1 MKKIFLFF
9 SFFISFLAY
18 SQSQNPYFKID
29 SKISKIPKD
38 SCQTTSSI
46 ANYINLNFKSE
57 NDKIRAVFFW
67 TTSNI
72 SYDVAGMN
80 IQNGAIPSEE
90 KIKNALQNKK
100 GVCIDYA
107 EVFNDIANKLGFESV
122 IIQGYV
128 KQFGV
133 ISPVSHAWCAAKID
147 NKWCL
152 FDPTWGSGYLNNG
165 KYIRKQN
172 DFYFKTKPSTL
183 ILSHMPFDYLW
194 QFSKLIKTNQE
205 FATNKIATTNATL
218 IFDFETEITKYLELT
233 SNEQIASSLERIEK
247 NGITNNLI
255 AERIANKKKELL
267 VNRQNN
273 FAENLNKIVEIFNVA
288 IKEFNDYI
296 AFRNQQFKPAVS
308 DETILENI
316 NSPLLKLKNCES
328 LLYSIGTVSAENSK
342 ILSDF
347 RKSLFESLEQAQEQ
361 KKFVDLYMTKSKIG
375 RKAMFVTTIFSR
387 NR

>member
-1 MKKIFLFF
+1 MKKTFLIFT
-9 SFFISFLAY
+9 FFISFLGFA
-18 SQSQNPYFKID
+18 QNQNPYFKID
-29 SKISKIPKD
+29 SKIAKIPKD

-46 ANYINLNFKSE
+46 ANFINSNFKSE
-57 NDKIRAVFFW
+57 NDKIRAIFFW

-72 SYDVAGMN
+72 SYDVASIN
-80 IQNGAIPSEE
+80 VQNGAIPSEE

-107 EVFNDIANKLGFESV
+107 EVFNDITTKLGIKSV

-133 ISPVSHAWCAAKID
+133 ISPVSHAWCGSKID
-147 NKWCL
+147 NKWCF
-152 FDPTWGSGYLNNG
+152 FDPTWGSGYVNNG
-165 KYIRKQN
+165 KYTRKQN
-172 DFYFKTKPSTL
+172 DLYFKTKPTTL

-194 QFSKLIKTNQE
+194 QFSKIIKTNQE
-205 FATNKIATTNATL
+205 FACNKIATTNSR
-218 IFDFETEITKYLELT
+218 IVFDFETEIEKYLNST
-233 SNEQIASSLERIEK
+233 PNEQIASSVERIEK

-255 AERIANKKKELL
+255 AERIANKKTELQ

-288 IKEFNDYI
+288 IKEYNDFI
-296 AFRNQQFKPAVS
+296 EFRNRQFKPIPP
-308 DETILENI
+308 DESILESI
-316 NSPLLKLKNCES
+316 NLPLSKLKNCEN
-328 LLYSIGTVSAENSK
+328 LLFNIGVVSSENTK
-342 ILSDF
+342 TMVDF
-347 RKSLFESLEQAQEQ
+347 RKLLFESLEQVQEQ
-361 KKFVDLYMTKSKIG
+361 KKFVDLYLTKTKIG

>member
-1 MKKIFLFF
+1 MKKKFLIF
-9 SFFISFLAY
+9 SFFISFLTFA
-18 SQSQNPYFKID
+18 QNQNPYSKIDFKI
-29 SKISKIPKD
+29 SNIPKD
-38 SCQTTSSI
+38 SCQNTSSI
-46 ANYINLNFKSE
+46 ANFINSNFKSE

-72 SYDVAGMN
+72 TYDVASMN
-80 IQNGAIPSEE
+80 IPNGVISSEE

-107 EVFNDIANKLGFESV
+107 EVFNDITNKLGIKSV

-133 ISPVSHAWCAAKID
+133 ISPVSHAWCGAKID
-147 NKWCL
+147 NKWCF

-172 DFYFKTKPSTL
+172 DLYFKTKPSTL

-205 FATNKIATTNATL
+205 FSTNKIATTNATL
-218 IFDFETEITKYLELT
+218 NFDFETEITKYLELT
-233 SNEQIASSLERIEK
+233 SNERIASSIERIEK

-255 AERIANKKKELL
+255 AERIANKKQELL
-267 VNRQNN
+267 VSRQNN
-273 FAENLNKIVEIFNVA
+273 FAENLNKIVEVFNVA

-296 AFRNQQFKPAVS
+296 AFRNQQFQPTVS

-316 NSPLLKLKNCES
+316 NSPLSKLKNCES
-328 LLYSIGTVSAENSK
+328 LLYSIGTVSTENSK
-342 ILSDF
+342 SLIDI
-347 RKSLFESLEQAQEQ
+347 RKSLFDSLEQAKEQ
-361 KKFVDLYMTKSKIG
+361 KKFVDLYLTKSKIG